1 MPYDPISVVV
11 IVAAGGLLFA
21 ASRTAPLAVRVAV
34 VVLAA
39 LIIRADA
46 AAYRSL
52 SEWDERYHAVVA
64 KNLISEP
71 LKPTLYRRPLVAY
84 DYRDWHHN
92 HVWLHKPPGA
102 LWLMAGSMSLFGVNE
117 LGLRLPSL
125 LMSTGSVLLT
135 FLIGSMVW
143 NARVG
148 LVAAGFHAVNGF
160 LVALAA
166 GRRVADHVDTALIFF
181 VELGILMVLLHAR
194 RGSMMTLAAAGAALG
209 AALLTK
215 SMPALLIVAVA
226 FFAFGRRGRWSTTSL
241 RVCVILLIGGAI
253 AAPWTLYTRN
263 AFPQETAWATDYML
277 RHLTE
282 TLEQQT
288 ADALTYF
295 RDLPRF
301 FGELVWLSLLGS
313 AYLLHRDTNR
323 PEERAILAWAA
334 VPYVVF
340 SLVQTRMPGYVMVA
354 APALFLMQAHFW
366 CWLFDR
372 RASMTARWQ
381 RIATTTLLIAL
392 MALPARYLLAPTNVF
407 ERRDRDPASTRELR
421 TLQERLR
428 LRDAVIFNMP
438 SPIEAMFYSP
448 YTVYAQLPTS
458 EQVDALNANGI
469 AIVLYEPAGTR
480 LQVPDHWRVILLR
493 ASP

>member
-1 MPYDPISVVV
+1 M
-11 IVAAGGLLFA
+11 AA
-21 ASRTAPLAVRVAV
+21 
-34 VVLAA
+34 
-39 LIIRADA
+39 
-46 AAYRSL
+46 
-52 SEWDERYHAVVA
+52 
-64 KNLISEP
+64 
-71 LKPTLYRRPLVAY
+71 
-84 DYRDWHHN
+84 
-92 HVWLHKPPGA
+92 
-102 LWLMAGSMSLFGVNE
+102 SMSLFGVSE

-125 LMSTGSVLLT
+125 LMSTASVLLT
-135 FLIGSMVW
+135 FLIGSIVW
-143 NARVG
+143 NGRVG

-194 RGSMMTLAAAGAALG
+194 RGSVMTLAAAGAALG

-215 SMPALLIVAVA
+215 SMPALLIVAVG
-226 FFAFGRRGRWSTTSL
+226 FFAFGRRGRWGLTCL
-241 RVCVILLIGGAI
+241 RLCVILVIGGAI
-253 AAPWTLYTRN
+253 AAPWTLYTLK
-263 AFPQETAWATDYML
+263 AFPQETAWTTDYML

-313 AYLLHRDTNR
+313 AYLLLRESTR
-323 PEERAILAWAA
+323 PEHRAILAWAA
-334 VPYVVF
+334 VPYIVF

-354 APALFLMQAHFW
+354 APSLFLMQAHFW

-372 RASMTARWQ
+372 RASM
-381 RIATTTLLIAL
+381 IAGWRRMAVSIILIGA
-392 MALPARYLLAPTNVF
+392 MALPARYLLAPSGVF
-407 ERRDRDPASTRELR
+407 ERRDRDPASAGELR
-421 TLQERLR
+421 SLQDRLR

-438 SPIEAMFYSP
+438 APIEAMFYSP
-448 YTVYAQLPTS
+448 YTVYEQLPTS
-458 EQVDALNANGI
+458 EQVEALSAKGI

-480 LQVPDHWRVILLR
+480 LQIPDDWRVVVLKPP
-493 ASP
+493 AP